1 MSEEKLM
8 KLNKIGQKT
17 NKVSLI
23 GINRNMRF
31 MLQGGLLE

>member
-23 GINRNMRF
+23 GINRNK
-31 MLQGGLLE
+31 GEK